1 MTHTPAEILT
11 IAKQVFH
18 DEIAGLIQVEQHLD
32 SNFVAAVELLLA
44 CRGKIIVSGM
54 GKSGHIG
61 NKIAATLA
69 STGSAAF
76 FMHPAE
82 ALHGDLGM
90 LDSNDLLLAISY
102 SGESDELSSIIPTV
116 KHKQVKIISITGNP
130 DSSLAK
136 FSDCALTV
144 RIGKE
149 ACPLNLAPT
158 TSTTATLVLGDALAV
173 ALLSLR
179 QFKPEDFALS
189 HPGGSLGRKLLTK
202 VSDIMHE
209 GERLPLVTADAPL
222 KAEHL
227 APLLT
232 RVADGTIS
240 NKIAKDIFAILWEEA
255 IAGKAISTVD
265 QVIEAKGLKQISDS
279 GELEAM
285 IDKVLAANE
294 KSVEE
299 FRSGKEKAF
308 NALVGQIMKA
318 SQGKA
323 NPGQV
328 NELLRKKLS

>member
-1 MTHTPAEILT
+1 MTHNAAEILT
-11 IAKQVFH
+11 IAQQVFR
-18 DEIAGLIQVEQHLD
+18 DEIAGLVQVEQHLD
-32 SNFVAAVELLLA
+32 NSFVTAVELLLA

-116 KHKQVKIISITGNP
+116 KHKQVKIISISGNP

-136 FSDCALTV
+136 FSDCALMV
-144 RIGKE
+144 RIDKE

-179 QFKPEDFALS
+179 QFQPEDFALS

-202 VSDIMHE
+202 VSDIMHQD
-209 GERLPLVTADAPL
+209 ERLPMVSASALL
-222 KAEHL
+222 KE
-227 APLLT
+227 
-232 RVADGTIS
+232 VVFEIS
-240 NKIAKDIFAILWEEA
+240 NKGLGLVAVVDEQQHMLGVITDGDLRRVLDGERDVRLLQAKDIMTANPKVIHVTNMAIDA
-255 IAGKAISTVD
+255 VD
-265 QVIEAKGLKQISDS
+265 IVNEYKIGGLLVVD
-279 GELEAM
+279 
-285 IDKVLAANE
+285 DNNKV
-294 KSVEE
+294 V
-299 FRSGKEKAF
+299 GAF
-308 NALVGQIMKA
+308 NVHDLFQA
-318 SQGKA
+318 
-323 NPGQV
+323 
-328 NELLRKKLS
+328 KLI

>member
-1 MTHTPAEILT
+1 MTHTAAEILT
-11 IAKQVFH
+11 IAKQVFR
-18 DEIAGLIQVEQHLD
+18 DEIAGLVQVEQYLD

-144 RIGKE
+144 QVDKE

-179 QFKPEDFALS
+179 QFQPEDFALS

-202 VSDIMHE
+202 VSDIMHQ
-209 GERLPLVTADAPL
+209 GDRLPLVSADAAL
-222 KAEHL
+222 KE
-227 APLLT
+227 
-232 RVADGTIS
+232 VVFEIS
-240 NKIAKDIFAILWEEA
+240 NKGLGLVAVVDELQHLLGVITDGDLRRVLDGEQDVRLLSAKNIMTVKPKVIHVANMAIDAVDIVNEYKIGGLLV
-255 IAGKAISTVD
+255 VD
-265 QVIEAKGLKQISDS
+265 DNN
-279 GELEAM
+279 
-285 IDKVLAANE
+285 KV
-294 KSVEE
+294 V
-299 FRSGKEKAF
+299 GAF
-308 NALVGQIMKA
+308 NVHDLFQA
-318 SQGKA
+318 
-323 NPGQV
+323 
-328 NELLRKKLS
+328 KLI

>member
-222 KAEHL
+222 KE
-227 APLLT
+227 
-232 RVADGTIS
+232 VVFEIS
-240 NKIAKDIFAILWEEA
+240 NKGLGLVAVVDEQQHMLGVITDGDLRRVLDGEHDVRLLSAKDIMTVKPKVIHISNMAIDA
-255 IAGKAISTVD
+255 VD
-265 QVIEAKGLKQISDS
+265 IVNEYKIGGLLVVD
-279 GELEAM
+279 
-285 IDKVLAANE
+285 DNNKV
-294 KSVEE
+294 V
-299 FRSGKEKAF
+299 GAF
-308 NALVGQIMKA
+308 NVHDLFQA
-318 SQGKA
+318 
-323 NPGQV
+323 
-328 NELLRKKLS
+328 KLI